1 MNSLK
6 QEIHNKSLDL
16 KKKIKE
22 LNNIL
27 INLYNDQKDK
37 NNKNILL
44 IKKNADKFDSASKK
58 INSLDLNIF
67 ENLDKKEEIDMDKLK
82 KDTLKNIRILQD
94 FYKKKLK
101 DNVSNS
107 DNIKIPK
114 IKRNLDNLNLAFN
127 DISRIE
133 VNFELR
139 QKELDT

>member
-44 IKKNADKFDSASKK
+44 IKKNADKFNSASKK

>member
-101 DNVSNS
+101 DNVSSS